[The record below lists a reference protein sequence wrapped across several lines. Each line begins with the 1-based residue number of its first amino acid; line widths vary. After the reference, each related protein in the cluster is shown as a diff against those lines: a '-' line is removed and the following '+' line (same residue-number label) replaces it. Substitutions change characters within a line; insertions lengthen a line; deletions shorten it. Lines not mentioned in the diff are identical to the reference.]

1 MLGANACWV
10 GMKGSMFDFFK
21 KKPQGEVITL
31 KIAGMH
37 CTSCAI
43 NIDGELEELPGVF
56 SATTKYAQAE
66 TTVEYDPKLVT
77 IEKMR
82 AAVQRAGY
90 ELEE

>member
-1 MLGANACWV
+1 
-10 GMKGSMFDFFK
+10 MFDFFK
-21 KKPQGEVITL
+21 KKPKSSKGSVVTL
-31 KIAGMH
+31 KIIGMH

-77 IEKMR
+77 IEGMR

-90 ELEE
+90 EVAE